1 MLKTDILYV
10 VGKGFSDWRNNELRY
25 SLRSIAKYGRNI
37 GKVHIAGFVPYWI
50 NTDVVD
56 AMPMKDETK
65 NKHYNILRCI
75 EKAVAS
81 GRMSERFLYS
91 SDDHFYTRPTDFTKY
106 PVYWRGTELP
116 DTMPGKPRW
125 YDVTLKSTHDCLA
138 AFGLPTKMYAWHGNT
153 WFDTRLFMQ
162 QRMELLRRLAQ
173 TMPEACEPSCLMLNY
188 WQAISPDT
196 MPRVVQRNDGKVGTA
211 DTIEDVQRA
220 AKAKEVISGTDVAGA
235 ALRTWL
241 QREFPKPCIYERDD

>member
-37 GKVHIAGFVPYWI
+37 GKVHIAGFVPYWV

-91 SDDHFYTRPTDFTKY
+91 SDDHFYTRPTDFAKY

-116 DTMPGKPRW
+116 DTMPEKPQW
-125 YDVTLKSTHDCLA
+125 YDITLKSTHDCLA

-153 WFDTRLFMQ
+153 WFDSRLFMQ

-188 WQAISPDT
+188 WAAVEPAT
-196 MPRVVQRNDGKVGTA
+196 MPRVVKRADGKVGAA
-211 DTIEDVQRA
+211 DTMDDVRKRA
-220 AKAKEVISGTDVAGA
+220 QAKEVISSTDVAGA

-241 QREFPKPCIYERDD
+241 QQEFPKPCIYERND